1 MPRRIPFSAKKRKV
15 QLRDKRAMKRGDLLE
30 PTAEVYSKLT
40 KKKLKGGPRPAAD
53 SDAALAA
60 AKRTRMLISSFLKP
74 SPQFLEAS
82 KEAAFT
88 EILERPIPQGSS
100 ILSPSICEVSNQGL
114 TCPQRPK
121 WRYEMTKNEVEKNEE
136 GLFAKWIAQTDE
148 TINAWRQA
156 NLVPIQDSSESI
168 LPAPTYYERNVEVW
182 RQFWRVCELSSIL
195 MLLLDARCP
204 PLHYPPSLDAYIKS
218 LRPARQVILV
228 LTKIDIVGEECT
240 AAWTTWLKN
249 RYGDS
254 GVQVVG
260 VQSYELVSYGEG
272 QGSRVKYQPHMP
284 TKLRDD
290 LREALKIAHAALI
303 DPPSKVKEDPEK
315 LASWRPAVRAQVDWE
330 AIGQDTH
337 DTPTIVPANHKE
349 EKEESPNDPDTAI
362 LNGTDEDAPSKEYL
376 QDKFLTVGLIGQP
389 NVGKS
394 SLLNALFGEHKVK
407 ASRTPG
413 KTKHFQ
419 TLFLTPEIRLVD
431 CPGLVLPALVPME
444 LQVLSDV
451 LPIAQIPALPACIR
465 YVGGIMP
472 IEDVFGLDTSVLE
485 VEKVVEDKRTW
496 REGMRPAVKSDPST
510 EKPKWTAFHVMTAYA
525 IKRGWMTARTARPDS
540 TRAGDAMMRSIVEGR
555 VPWAF
560 WPPGSEPPG
569 NDRGIWLQNE
579 LTHRDEND
587 LSSSEEEREDESSEQ
602 DLPSDDESLAGTN
615 EDDEKNWQGPSQLL
629 VGLQPSGSLMKATKM
644 RERMTTLVIR
654 EISLILY

>member
-1 MPRRIPFSAKKRKV
+1 M
-15 QLRDKRAMKRGDLLE
+15 LL
-30 PTAEVYSKLT
+30 
-40 KKKLKGGPRPAAD
+40 
-53 SDAALAA
+53 
-60 AKRTRMLISSFLKP
+60 SSFLKP

-82 KEAAFT
+82 KKAAFT

-100 ILSPSICEVSNQGL
+100 ILNPSICEVSDQGL
-114 TCPQRPK
+114 TCPHRPK
-121 WRYEMTKNEVEKNEE
+121 WRYGMTKNEVEKNEE
-136 GLFAKWIAQTDE
+136 GSFAKWIAQTDE

-156 NLVPIQDSSESI
+156 NLVPVQGSSESI

-240 AAWTTWLKN
+240 TAWSTWLKN

-254 GVQVVG
+254 GIQVIG
-260 VQSYELVSYGEG
+260 AQSYELVSYGEG

-290 LREALKIAHAALI
+290 LREALKTAHAALLE
-303 DPPSKVKEDPEK
+303 PPSKVKEDPEK
-315 LASWRPAVRAQVDWE
+315 LANWRPAVRAQVDWE
-330 AIGQDTH
+330 AIGQDIH
-337 DTPTIVPANHKE
+337 NTPAIVPANHEE
-349 EKEESPNDPDTAI
+349 EKEELSNDPDTATFKDVD
-362 LNGTDEDAPSKEYL
+362 GDAPPKEYM

-451 LPIAQIPALPACIR
+451 LPIAQIPALPACVR

-472 IEDVFGLDTSVLE
+472 IEDVFEVDESVLE
-485 VEKVVEDKRTW
+485 VEEVVEDKRTW
-496 REGMRPAVKSDPST
+496 REGMKPAVKPDLSA
-510 EKPKWTAFHVMTAYA
+510 KKQKWTAFHVMTAYA

-540 TRAGDAMMRSIVEGR
+540 TRAGDSMMRSIVEGH

-560 WPPGSEPPG
+560 WPPGSEPPEDG
-569 NDRGIWLQNE
+569 RGIWLRRE
-579 LTHRDEND
+579 LLHRYEDD
-587 LSSSEEEREDESSEQ
+587 VSSSEEETEDETSEH
-602 DLPSDDESLAGTN
+602 DLPSDDGSSVETN
-615 EDDEKNWQGPSQLL
+615 EGEEEEEEVVAKPTVGRFAALGIADE
-629 VGLQPSGSLMKATKM
+629 
-644 RERMTTLVIR
+644 REGDG
-654 EISLILY
+654 ENE